1 MTAEVGAGLYVVT
14 VRVFCVRAA
23 EFVLRG
29 ERPQKPWASEMGSP
43 KCFPAYQPPSAWFV
57 SDKTFRL
64 CPEREIQGWHLT
76 WHYRRVPAPLTPT
89 SGFLSL
95 PLSPW
100 MSMCCPLPAQ
110 RGERQEQV
118 RCLCPELAVLDVNP
132 RVLLGYLCKLAQVM

>member
-64 CPEREIQGWHLT
+64 CPEREIDQKDFNLINCLPHRDSVCFS
-76 WHYRRVPAPLTPT
+76 RR
-89 SGFLSL
+89 
-95 PLSPW
+95 
-100 MSMCCPLPAQ
+100 
-110 RGERQEQV
+110 
-118 RCLCPELAVLDVNP
+118 
-132 RVLLGYLCKLAQVM
+132 YI